1 MSIDDIRT
9 LKNAKPFRPFAIVR
23 KDGTKLHIEAPL
35 RIALSPVG
43 DSVAGFAREGS
54 FFCPLS
60 QIADVKAAV
69 KRRRKA
75 A

>member
-1 MSIDDIRT
+1 MTIEEIRSF
-9 LKNAKPFRPFAIVR
+9 KNANPFRPFAIVR
-23 KDGTKLHIEAPL
+23 KGGKALHIEAPI

-54 FFCPLS
+54 FFVSLS
-60 QIADVKAAV
+60 DIVTLKAVAGRK
-69 KRRRKA
+69 KRA

>member
-1 MSIDDIRT
+1 MSIEEIRVW
-9 LKNAKPFRPFAIVR
+9 KHAQPFRPFAIVR
-23 KDGTKLHIEAPL
+23 KDGTRLHIEEPI

-60 QIADVKAAV
+60 QIAEVRAA
-69 KRRRKA
+69 RRRKTKA